1 MESIH
6 SERTYKSYYR
16 SSLEMTAAF
25 NTLTISKGGLE
36 KREKEKWEQGL
47 WSKETVILSYLTNFL
62 SRIE

>member
-1 MESIH
+1 
-6 SERTYKSYYR
+6 
-16 SSLEMTAAF
+16 MTAAF
-25 NTLTISKGGLE
+25 NTLTISKGELE

>member
-1 MESIH
+1 
-6 SERTYKSYYR
+6 
-16 SSLEMTAAF
+16 MTAAF